1 MTATRE
7 ISIALPHLRMA
18 AKVWG
23 DPSLPALLAV
33 HGWLDNA
40 ASFDRLAP
48 LLCQH
53 FHIVALDL
61 PGHGRSEHR
70 PTGAWYHYVD
80 YLGEVL
86 AAADQLGWR
95 QFSLLGHSLGG
106 TIASVLAAVCPER
119 VGQLLLI
126 EALGPLAGEAGHA
139 LTQLQRALDQRAA
152 LQAKALRVFASEAEA
167 VQARVKANG
176 LSPEAARIL
185 VSRGIRAA
193 SGGFVWSS
201 DARLT
206 LASPQRYVEAQVLA
220 LLEGIRAPTQLI
232 LAQPAPSFLDEAMV
246 NARIARVPGI
256 EVVRLPGHHHLH
268 LEDPQPVAAA
278 LLAFVAAG
286 NSHQEH
292 LDADYADQRG

>member
-1 MTATRE
+1 VTGARE
-7 ISIALPHLRMA
+7 IDIALPHLRLA
-18 AKVWG
+18 AKTWG
-23 DPSLPALLAV
+23 EPSLPPLLAL

-48 LLCQH
+48 LLCKY
-53 FHIVALDL
+53 FHIVAMDL

-70 PTGAWYHYVD
+70 PPGAWYHYVD
-80 YLGEVL
+80 YPGEVL
-86 AAADQLGWR
+86 AAADQLGWQ
-95 QFSLLGHSLGG
+95 QFDLLGHSLGG
-106 TIASVLAAVCPER
+106 TLASVLAAACPER

-126 EALGPLAGEAGHA
+126 EALGPLAGEAGQA
-139 LTQLQRALDQRAA
+139 LTQLQRALGERAA
-152 LQAKALRVFASEAEA
+152 MRSKALRIFPSEGDA
-167 VQARVKANG
+167 VQARVQANG

-185 VSRGIRAA
+185 VSRGIRAVA
-193 SGGFVWSS
+193 GGFVWSS

-232 LAQPAPSFLDEAMV
+232 LAQPAPAFLDEAIV

-256 EVVRLPGHHHLH
+256 QVVRLPGHHHLH

-278 LLAFVAAG
+278 ILAFCG
-286 NSHQEH
+286 K
-292 LDADYADQRG
+292 G

>member
-1 MTATRE
+1 MTAARE
-7 ISIALPHLRMA
+7 IDIALPHLRLA
-18 AKVWG
+18 AKTWG
-23 DPSLPALLAV
+23 DPSLPPLLAL

-48 LLCQH
+48 LLCRH

-70 PTGAWYHYVD
+70 PPGAWYHYVD
-80 YLGEVL
+80 YPGEVL
-86 AAADQLGWR
+86 AAADQLGWQ
-95 QFSLLGHSLGG
+95 QFGLLGHSLGG
-106 TIASVLAAVCPER
+106 TLASVLAAAWAER

-126 EALGPLAGEAGHA
+126 EALGPLAAEAGQA
-139 LTQLQRALDQRAA
+139 LTQLQRALGQRAA
-152 LQAKALRVFASEAEA
+152 LQAKALRIFPSEADA
-167 VQARVKANG
+167 VQARVQANG

-185 VSRGIRAA
+185 VSRGLRAVT
-193 SGGFVWSS
+193 GGFVWSS

-220 LLEGIRAPTQLI
+220 LLEGIRAPTHLI
-232 LAQPAPSFLDEAMV
+232 LAQPAPAFLDEAIV

-256 EVVRLPGHHHLH
+256 QVVRLPGHHHLH

-278 LLAFVAAG
+278 ILAFCG
-286 NSHQEH
+286 K
-292 LDADYADQRG
+292 G